1 MEKKNLIKNFSK
13 EKDFMKIIWND
24 GKVSKF
30 HFIWLRDNCPSNV
43 HPDARQK
50 IFNIIDVSENI
61 HPKKYYINKNGN
73 LEIYWSEGNHRSC
86 YDVKWLKKHCY
97 TQKKNTYKSP
107 YKLWDSRFEKYLNK
121 IKIEH
126 EDIMQSDEALIKW
139 LELLNK
145 YGISIVKNAP
155 IKKKSAFKI
164 LNRISH
170 TKETFFKTPFEVIN
184 IPKPNNAAYTSA
196 GLFNHTDLPYFEYAP
211 GYQFLHCLINESKG
225 GNSSVVDGYAVA
237 DYIKKNNPDI
247 FNQLNNTS
255 IKFKDN
261 DYTQNKI
268 RIIHSP
274 VITLDKNKDYSD
286 IRFNIS
292 TVGAF
297 DIQPNKMKKYYSS
310 YRKFS
315 SLIHEKKFNVKFN
328 LQAGDILCFD
338 NRRVLHGRTSFDPN
352 SGQRHLQG
360 YYMDRDEI
368 LGRLNFLN
376 KVDI

>member
-1 MEKKNLIKNFSK
+1 MEKKYLIKNFSK
-13 EKDFMKIIWND
+13 EKDCMKIIWND

-73 LEIYWSEGNHRSC
+73 LEIYWSENNHHSC

-97 TQKKNTYKSP
+97 TQKNKNTYKSP
-107 YKLWDSRFEKYLNK
+107 YKLWDSRFEKYLKK

-170 TKETFFKTPFEVIN
+170 IRETFFKTPFEVLN

-211 GYQFLHCLINESKG
+211 G
-225 GNSSVVDGYAVA
+225 
-237 DYIKKNNPDI
+237 
-247 FNQLNNTS
+247 
-255 IKFKDN
+255 
-261 DYTQNKI
+261 
-268 RIIHSP
+268 
-274 VITLDKNKDYSD
+274 
-286 IRFNIS
+286 
-292 TVGAF
+292 
-297 DIQPNKMKKYYSS
+297 
-310 YRKFS
+310 
-315 SLIHEKKFNVKFN
+315 
-328 LQAGDILCFD
+328 
-338 NRRVLHGRTSFDPN
+338 
-352 SGQRHLQG
+352 
-360 YYMDRDEI
+360 
-368 LGRLNFLN
+368 
-376 KVDI
+376 